1 MAIEHDVKRIA
12 AKLGGLIGKVVL
24 FRDNLNRTCATTIN
38 SVTVEEQK
46 VEDDPESN
54 YIVTSLYSG
63 LGIQKLYGMED
74 FGEVMLL
81 TDTGLRPLKEILED
95 NYVTF

>member
-38 SVTVEEQK
+38 SVTVEEDSDRND
-46 VEDDPESN
+46 VL
-54 YIVTSLYSG
+54 TSIYSG
-63 LGIQKLYGMED
+63 LGIQNLYGMDD
-74 FGEVMLL
+74 FGNVMLL
-81 TDTGLRPLKEILED
+81 TETGLRSLRDVLED
-95 NYVTF
+95 NYIIF

>member
-38 SVTVEEQK
+38 SVTVEE
-46 VEDDPESN
+46 DFDSN
-54 YIVTSLYSG
+54 CVVTSIYSG
-63 LGIQKLYGMED
+63 LGIQKLHGMKD
-74 FGEVMLL
+74 FGDVMLL
-81 TDTGLRPLKEILED
+81 TDTGLRSLRDVLED

>member
-12 AKLGGLIGKVVL
+12 AKLGSLIGKVVL

-46 VEDDPESN
+46 VEGDPEGRC
-54 YIVTSLYSG
+54 IVVSLYSG
-63 LGIQKLYGMED
+63 LGIQKLHGMKD

-81 TDTGLRPLKEILED
+81 ADDSLRSLKEVLED
-95 NYVTF
+95 NYVAF

>member
-38 SVTVEEQK
+38 SVTVEE
-46 VEDDPESN
+46 DSDSN
-54 YIVTSLYSG
+54 YVVTSIYSG
-63 LGIQKLYGMED
+63 LGIQKLYGMKDFED
-74 FGEVMLL
+74 VMLL
-81 TDTGLRPLKEILED
+81 TETGLLPLRDVLED